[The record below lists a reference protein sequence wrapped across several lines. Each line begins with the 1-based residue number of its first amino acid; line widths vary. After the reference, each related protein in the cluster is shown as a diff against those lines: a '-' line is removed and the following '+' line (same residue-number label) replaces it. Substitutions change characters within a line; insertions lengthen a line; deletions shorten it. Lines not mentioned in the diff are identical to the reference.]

1 MEPVKDFESF
11 YAIKIQPFL
20 DELDNEQSSV
30 YNWKKFTWF
39 TGAGAFICLFL
50 YILKLFPSGH
60 ILAGAMLL
68 MCITG
73 VLFWTRYSD
82 RYIDDFKEKIIG
94 QIITYIYPSAVYKP
108 MGFIS
113 KKEYKASGLYRRR
126 FSNFDGDDYWQS
138 VYNGVAFHCSEITS
152 WYEDVAGTESI
163 FKGLFFIARIN
174 NSFSGGTYIWTRGH
188 AQLPSSMADEHY
200 RMFPLPPVRK
210 MKVDHENFNRH
221 YSVYTT
227 NPDEASLILSYNML
241 DHILLIREKLQ
252 REIVFSFVRGKCY
265 IAVPFEENLLEP
277 PKKGVRDK
285 QEIKNYFYTILLV
298 FNIIRKLEL
307 NRLT

>member
-1 MEPVKDFESF
+1 MESVKDFESF

-20 DELDNEQSSV
+20 DELDNERSSF
-30 YNWKKFTWF
+30 YNWKKFTLY
-39 TGAGAFICLFL
+39 TGAGAFVSFFL
-50 YILKLFPSGH
+50 WFIKILPSGH
-60 ILAGAMLL
+60 MLAAAMLV
-68 MCITG
+68 MCVIG
-73 VLFWTRYSD
+73 VYFSAKYSD

-126 FSNFDGDDYWQS
+126 FSHFDGDDYWQS
-138 VYNGVAFHCSEITS
+138 VYNGVAFHCSEVKS

-163 FKGLFFIARIN
+163 FKGLFFIAEIN
-174 NSFSGGTYIWTRGH
+174 NSFTGGTYIWLKGK
-188 AQLPSSMADEHY
+188 AQLASSMADEHY
-200 RMFPLPPVRK
+200 RMYPLPHVQR
-210 MKVDHENFNRH
+210 MKVPHESFNKH

-227 NPDEASLILSYNML
+227 NASEASLILSYNML
-241 DHILLIREKLQ
+241 DHMLLIKEKLDKD
-252 REIVFSFVRGKCY
+252 IVFSFVRGKCY

-277 PKKGVRDK
+277 TKKSVRDK